1 MPEISKIMGIVAQMH
16 SRDHCL
22 PHIHIR
28 AADTTCS
35 IDFNGKDLEE
45 NYPFINYT
53 DFSDLYKEDLKSSS
67 GLKDEKYFKTFFIK
81 DSDLQWANGWDV
93 APDCLFDISVPAK
106 VEQYKPYK
114 KSLKNNKKKAKTV

>member
-1 MPEISKIMGIVAQMH
+1 MPEISKIMEIVAQMY

-22 PHIHIR
+22 LHIYIR

-53 DFSDLYKEDLKSSS
+53 DFSYLYKEDLKSSS
-67 GLKDEKYFKTFFIK
+67 GLKDEKYSKTFFIK

-93 APDCLFDISVPAK
+93 APDYLFDISVPAK
-106 VEQYKPYK
+106 VEQYKPC
-114 KSLKNNKKKAKTV
+114 